1 MPGPNGFAGEFYQTL
16 KKEIVSLLYKLFQK
30 TEDRNHFLTH
40 LMRPINLIPEP
51 DKGIVRK

>member
-1 MPGPNGFAGEFYQTL
+1 MQGPNGFAGEFYQTL